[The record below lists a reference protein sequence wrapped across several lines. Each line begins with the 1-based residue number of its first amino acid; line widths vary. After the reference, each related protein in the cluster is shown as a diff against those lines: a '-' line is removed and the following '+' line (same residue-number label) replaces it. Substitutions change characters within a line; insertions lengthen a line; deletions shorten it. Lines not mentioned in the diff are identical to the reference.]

1 MKKISIGILATPE
14 MSKDIADQLED
25 ELPSILNKY
34 ISEAIDWEIE
44 TKIDSITSV
53 AEDSEKLLEGIT
65 ERQESMNWD
74 FTISLTD
81 IPFFYNG
88 EILLGR
94 VNTDHNI
101 VFLSL
106 PAFGWSPEQRIKKM
120 VLQVIEDMYYKDSD
134 YQKRERDQRLNN
146 IFLIDNI
153 DKEKQKEKHEIVIR
167 YLISSRFMGTLTLLS
182 GMTYDNKPWRLM
194 PALKSVLAIAFASG
208 AYGMIFPT
216 LWQLSYEY
224 SSPRLISLTLLSV
237 AILIMWIIQA
247 HNLWETKDVSKDNV
261 YRKLYN
267 TATISTLLVAIILFY
282 LVLFVLYLIT
292 SFFLVEPQFF
302 MEQVNM
308 SDAPTLL
315 NYLQLAWMTSSVG
328 IISGAIGV
336 GLEDEDVV
344 RKATYGYRQR
354 QRYDK
359 IQERREE
366 EGKEANADDD

>member
-1 MKKISIGILATPE
+1 

-34 ISEAIDWEIE
+34 ISEDIEWEIE
-44 TKIDSITSV
+44 PKIDSITSV
-53 AEDSEKLLEGIT
+53 AEDSKELLEGIS
-65 ERQESMNWD
+65 ERRERMDWD

-81 IPFFYNG
+81 IPFFYNN

-94 VNTDHNI
+94 VNPDRNI

-134 YQKRERDQRLNN
+134 YRKKERNQRMNN
-146 IFLIDNI
+146 IFLVDKIKKDKK
-153 DKEKQKEKHEIVIR
+153 KEKNEIVIR
-167 YLISSRFMGTLTLLS
+167 YLIASRFMGMITLLS

-194 PALKSVLAIAFASG
+194 PALKSVLAISFASG

-216 LWQLSYEY
+216 LWQLSYVY
-224 SSPRLISLTLLSV
+224 SSPRLIGLTFLSV

-247 HNLWETKDVSKDNV
+247 HKLWETKDVSKNSV

-267 TATISTLLVAIILFY
+267 TATVSTLLIAIILFY
-282 LVLFVLYLIT
+282 IVLFLLYLLT

-308 SDAPTLL
+308 PDPPTLL

-344 RKATYGYRQR
+344 RNATYGYRQR
-354 QRYDK
+354 RRYDE

-366 EGKEANADDD
+366 EGKEKDTDDE